1 MEHHS
6 EWQTEIRKR
15 SASLKNTSEGDWWP
29 FVQNIEDICER
40 MDQLN
45 QRMDDLHNEIGE
57 TKGMVRN
64 LRKVL
69 IKLEVVDDR
78 FVF

>member
-6 EWQTEIRKR
+6 NWQTEIRKR
-15 SASLKNTSEGDWWP
+15 NASLESDWWP
-29 FVQNIEDICER
+29 FVQNIEDITER

-57 TKGMVRN
+57 TKGMRRN

>member
-1 MEHHS
+1 MEHDS
-6 EWQTEIRKR
+6 NWQTELRKR
-15 SASLKNTSEGDWWP
+15 NANLESDWWP
-29 FVQNIEDICER
+29 FVQNIEDITER

-45 QRMDDLHNEIGE
+45 QRMDDFSNEIGE
-57 TKGMVRN
+57 AKRMVRN

-69 IKLEVVDDR
+69 IKLEIVDDR

>member
-15 SASLKNTSEGDWWP
+15 SANLGSDWWP
-29 FVQNIEDICER
+29 FVQSIEDITER

-45 QRMDDLHNEIGE
+45 QRMDDLSNQIGE

-64 LRKVL
+64 LSKVL
-69 IKLEVVDDR
+69 IKLEIVDDR
-78 FVF
+78 FIF

>member
-6 EWQTEIRKR
+6 NWQTEIRKR
-15 SASLKNTSEGDWWP
+15 SADLSGDWWP

-40 MDQLN
+40 IDQLT
-45 QRMDDLHNEIGE
+45 QRMDDLHNEIGAA
-57 TKGMVRN
+57 KGMVKN

>member
-6 EWQTEIRKR
+6 NCQTEIRKR
-15 SASLKNTSEGDWWP
+15 SADLSGDWWP

-40 MDQLN
+40 IDQLT

-57 TKGMVRN
+57 AKGMVKN

>member
-6 EWQTEIRKR
+6 NWQTEIRKR
-15 SASLKNTSEGDWWP
+15 SADLSGDWWP

-40 MDQLN
+40 IDQLT
-45 QRMDDLHNEIGE
+45 QRMDDLHNEFGE
-57 TKGMVRN
+57 AKGMVKN

>member
-1 MEHHS
+1 MES
-6 EWQTEIRKR
+6 
-15 SASLKNTSEGDWWP
+15 DWWP
-29 FVQNIEDICER
+29 FVQNVEDICER
-40 MDQLN
+40 IDQLN
-45 QRMDDLHNEIGE
+45 QHMDDLRNEIGE

-69 IKLEVVDDR
+69 IKLEIVDDR

>member
-6 EWQTEIRKR
+6 KWQTEIRKR
-15 SASLKNTSEGDWWP
+15 SANLGSDDDWWP
-29 FVQNIEDICER
+29 FVQNVEDICER
-40 MDQLN
+40 IDQLT

-57 TKGMVRN
+57 TKGMVKN

>member
-6 EWQTEIRKR
+6 NSQTEIRKR
-15 SASLKNTSEGDWWP
+15 NANLESDWGP

-40 MDQLN
+40 IDQLN

-57 TKGMVRN
+57 TKGMVKN

>member
-1 MEHHS
+1 MEPTLENCRDFWMGYIRRYVDFHGK
-6 EWQTEIRKR
+6 EYWMNPRKKVLTERIDALDNK
-15 SASLKNTSEGDWWP
+15 
-29 FVQNIEDICER
+29 
-40 MDQLN
+40 
-45 QRMDDLHNEIGE
+45 IGE
-57 TKGMVRN
+57 TQGMVKN

>member
-6 EWQTEIRKR
+6 NWQTEIRKR
-15 SASLKNTSEGDWWP
+15 NANLESDWWP
-29 FVQNIEDICER
+29 FVQNIEDITER

-45 QRMDDLHNEIGE
+45 QRMDDLSNEIGE
-57 TKGMVRN
+57 AKGMVRN

-69 IKLEVVDDR
+69 IKLELVDDR

>member
-6 EWQTEIRKR
+6 NWQTEIRKR
-15 SASLKNTSEGDWWP
+15 NANLKSDWWP
-29 FVQNIEDICER
+29 FVQNIEDITER

-57 TKGMVRN
+57 TKGMVKN

>member
-6 EWQTEIRKR
+6 NWQTEIRKR
-15 SASLKNTSEGDWWP
+15 NANLESDWWP
-29 FVQNIEDICER
+29 FVQNIEDITER

-45 QRMDDLHNEIGE
+45 QRMDDLSNEIGE

-69 IKLEVVDDR
+69 IKLEIVDDR

>member
-6 EWQTEIRKR
+6 KWQTEIRKR
-15 SASLKNTSEGDWWP
+15 SASLSDDWWP
-29 FVQNIEDICER
+29 FVQNVEDICER
-40 MDQLN
+40 IDQLN
-45 QRMDDLHNEIGE
+45 QRMDDLSNEIGE

>member
-6 EWQTEIRKR
+6 NWQTEIRKR
-15 SASLKNTSEGDWWP
+15 SADLSGDWWP

-40 MDQLN
+40 IDQLT

-57 TKGMVRN
+57 AKGMVKN

>member
-6 EWQTEIRKR
+6 NWQTEIRKR
-15 SASLKNTSEGDWWP
+15 SADLSGDWWP

-40 MDQLN
+40 IDQLT

-57 TKGMVRN
+57 AKGMVKN

-69 IKLEVVDDR
+69 INLEVVDAR
-78 FVF
+78 VVF

>member
-15 SASLKNTSEGDWWP
+15 SANLESDWWP
-29 FVQNIEDICER
+29 FVQNVEDICGR
-40 MDQLN
+40 IDQLN
-45 QRMDDLHNEIGE
+45 QKIDDLSNEIGE

-69 IKLEVVDDR
+69 IKLEIVDDR
-78 FVF
+78 FIF

>member
-6 EWQTEIRKR
+6 NWQTEIRKR
-15 SASLKNTSEGDWWP
+15 SANLGSDGDWWP

-40 MDQLN
+40 IDQLN

-57 TKGMVRN
+57 TKGMVKN